1 MKQRKRWL
9 GLAIAPF
16 ALAIFAFAQPAQAQ
30 SGPYIG
36 TCAGIPNHVTG
47 DAIVSDSNCVL
58 DTGATLVVDGTL
70 TIDADSV
77 DVKSEIQSM
86 GKITIRTNGGGELK
100 LRKKASSQNNDI
112 LLQSP
117 QNRIETKGLE
127 AGNSVQVDAGIN
139 GAEGATW
146 DIKVDGTIIV
156 NKMQTNQSPDVHAN
170 VLLRAAGPI
179 NTKTIRTDG
188 GLGVAGSIKSGGVQI
203 EAYRNGGTAPNGA
216 EFVIGGTAA
225 ANGVNG
231 DIITGSTIGGGTSPT
246 FVNGGLYVTMGG
258 PTSTGAIRVAD
269 MTAIKV
275 RASQSR
281 SGFIIFN
288 ANAGTI
294 YLPEGNLNSSG
305 DTTNNAGAGL
315 IFLLAK
321 TLDTQPG
328 TIISA
333 NQTDTAAGTG
343 HQIFICVETLKYR
356 GNGTD
361 GLKIL
366 NDGNGGGGFFSL
378 VNISPFGY
386 LVPGTL
392 TSNVNQMSWN
402 FNLSSGELAKDG
414 ALTLDGTEGNASLVL
429 RADGNTAAVNVSGYP
444 LTFSGGDVTVR
455 SRGQTLHRINVGFF
469 GNVSG
474 TREGLTVNNVG
485 NWILDA
491 NAEPGSQAAAG
502 GIVQVFADKT
512 TFKAPIQRIQAEG
525 PANGDGDGGT
535 IYFKTSFTDLAE
547 TAKAQF
553 EANAAANGRG
563 NAVLKP
569 LTDVS
574 GHAITFDTKDAKSG
588 DAPLLVFGKAD
599 FSFSA
604 NGGQNGGNAGSI
616 KITTTKNA
624 RIRNQPSV
632 ISAVSNGDSGNGG
645 AVQVNADKFRFLSP
659 TQQGVLYNVS
669 IKTSAL
675 SASGDGGRIELK
687 ATTSGTAL
695 GSNNQAVLGP
705 INVNALMKVEPSGNS
720 ASFLGSIQIN
730 GVTCQQQSTGLN
742 VYPRTYWNCVHQTN
756 PTGEEAL
763 VADGANSLPPNLK
776 AYLEL
781 TKVGLSNDNRTVQ
794 IYAMDNIDSF
804 LSYTNSP
811 APDTGTLGVYG
822 IGSNS
827 FRVAA
832 AFIRVETAGGLVNA
846 RDAADS
852 QTVVAATMVHEL
864 GHHLDYIWGNLSQQ
878 LPFAAPPGP
887 NPPPNHVL
895 TDLSRLQ
902 NSGACV
908 NAFTAQTCATPPAG
922 ADNLQRFQAQNF
934 STNPVELFPYV
945 FENLIR
951 ATTGNPPAYSVDLDL
966 ETAIQTQFL
975 DMSNYIQGLI
985 NQPPAAVN

>member
-9 GLAIAPF
+9 GLAAAPF
-16 ALAIFAFAQPAQAQ
+16 ALAFLAFAQPAHAQ

-36 TCAGIPNHVTG
+36 NCAGLPNHVTG
-47 DAIVSDSNCVL
+47 DAIVNDTNCVV
-58 DTGATLVVDGTL
+58 DTGGTLVVDGTL

-86 GKITIRTNGGGELK
+86 GKVTIRTNGGGELK

-112 LLQSP
+112 LLQAAT
-117 QNRIETKGLE
+117 NRVETKGLE
-127 AGNSVQVDAGIN
+127 AGNSVQVDAGLL

-156 NKMQTNQSPDVHAN
+156 NKIQSNQSPDVHAN

-188 GLGVAGSIKSGGVQI
+188 GLGASASIKSGGVQI

-216 EFVIGGTAA
+216 EFVIGGTGA

-231 DIITGSTIGGGTSPT
+231 DIITGSTVGGGTSPSN
-246 FVNGGLYVTMGG
+246 VIGGLYVTMGG

-269 MTAIKV
+269 MSAIRV
-275 RASQSR
+275 RATQSR

-305 DTTNNAGAGL
+305 DTTNNTGAGL

-328 TIISA
+328 TVISA

-378 VNISPFGY
+378 VNISPKGY
-386 LVPGTL
+386 LVPGML
-392 TSNVNQMSWN
+392 TSNVNQMPWT
-402 FNLSSGELAKDG
+402 FTLSSGELAKDG

-469 GNVSG
+469 GTVNGV
-474 TREGLTVNNVG
+474 REGLTVNNTG

-525 PANGDGDGGT
+525 PATGDGDGGT
-535 IYFKTSFTDLAE
+535 IYFKTSFTELAD

-553 EANAAANGRG
+553 EANAAAVGKG
-563 NAVLKP
+563 NAVFKP
-569 LTDVS
+569 LTDVN

-588 DAPLLVFGKAD
+588 DSPLLVFGKSD

-604 NGGQNGGNAGSI
+604 NGGQGGGNAGSI

-624 RIRNQPSV
+624 RIRNQAAV

-645 AVQVNADKFRFLSP
+645 AVQVNAEKFRFVSP

-675 SASGDGGRIELK
+675 SGSGDGGRIELK
-687 ATTSGTAL
+687 ATTSGTKLDAN
-695 GSNNQAVLGP
+695 GQTTLGP
-705 INVNALMKVEPSGNS
+705 INVNALMKVEPAGNN

-763 VADGANSLPPNLK
+763 VADGANSLPANLK
-776 AYLEL
+776 QIVQQ
-781 TKVGLSNDNRTVQ
+781 TNVGLSNDNRTVQ
-794 IYAMDNIDSF
+794 IYAMDTIDSF
-804 LSYTNSP
+804 LSYFNEPTP
-811 APDTGTLGVYG
+811 ATGTLGVYG
-822 IGSNS
+822 YGSNF

-832 AFIRVETAGGLVNA
+832 AFIRVDTAGGLVNA
-846 RDAADS
+846 RDAANS
-852 QTVVAATMVHEL
+852 QTVVAGSMVHEL
-864 GHHLDYIWGNLSQQ
+864 GHHLDYIWGSPSTK
-878 LPFAAPPGP
+878 LPFALPKNDPPAP
-887 NPPPNHVL
+887 NYVESDFN
-895 TDLSRLQ
+895 RLI
-902 NSGACV
+902 NSGSCT
-908 NAFTAQTCATPPAG
+908 NAFTAQTCANPPAG
-922 ADNLQRFQAQNF
+922 TNNFERYQNLKFETDPR
-934 STNPVELFPYV
+934 ELFPYV

-951 ATTGNPPAYSVDLDL
+951 ATTGNPPAYSVNPDL
-966 ETAIQTQFL
+966 ETVISSQFL
-975 DMSNYIQGLI
+975 DMSTYIQGLI
-985 NQPPAAVN
+985 NQPPPSVN